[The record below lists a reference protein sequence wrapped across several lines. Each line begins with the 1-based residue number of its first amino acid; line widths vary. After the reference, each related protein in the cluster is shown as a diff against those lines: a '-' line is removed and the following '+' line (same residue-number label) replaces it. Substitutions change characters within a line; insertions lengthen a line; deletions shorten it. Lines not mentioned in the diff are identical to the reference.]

1 MNIDTEIEEW
11 CKEKNLPDYIQGCQF
26 GILNVSKNN
35 QLIQLSKNTIAPLEY
50 VPYIILYYDGKPF
63 MCYEGEHT
71 IESIKKFILQVQK
84 NLKYKEKFAKK
95 DDIKEKQSKIP
106 AYTLGKPLQ
115 GDNKKCYLEFTNAYI
130 KN

>member
-1 MNIDTEIEEW
+1 MCHKIPGFSLILFYSTQCHHCQAVIPLF
-11 CKEKNLPDYIQGCQF
+11 KKLPDYIQGCQF

-35 QLIQLSKNTIAPLEY
+35 QLIQLSKNTIAPLVY

-95 DDIKEKQSKIP
+95 DDIKEW
-106 AYTLGKPLQ
+106 
-115 GDNKKCYLEFTNAYI
+115 
-130 KN
+130 